1 MNGGFPGGAV
11 VNNPP
16 ANAGDARDAGSIP
29 GSGRSPGVGNSNP
42 TPVFLPGRFHG
53 QRSRAAYNPWSSQE
67 LDATEQLNTND
78 LNATLHPRQ
87 SLSPPLIDSL
97 ISNASDGE
105 DRETLWRV
113 RSWTEDKLYA
123 SQIKLCI
130 CLFALLACKICTD
143 KETEPN
149 PLTLTY
155 PNNLVIRDQKE
166 FS

>member
-1 MNGGFPGGAV
+1 M

-53 QRSRAAYNPWSSQE
+53 QRSRAAYNPWSSEE

-78 LNATLHPRQ
+78 MNATLHPRK
-87 SLSPPLIDSL
+87 SLSPPLIHSL

-105 DRETLWRV
+105 GKELDRRQALCLSNQTLY
-113 RSWTEDKLYA
+113 LP
-123 SQIKLCI
+123 I
-130 CLFALLACKICTD
+130 CSACLQD
-143 KETEPN
+143 
-149 PLTLTY
+149 
-155 PNNLVIRDQKE
+155 
-166 FS
+166 FH